1 VAIREGQKLVAK
13 NTAPVS
19 HNLVIKGFKNDYN
32 RVISTGRSE
41 TFQLVAEPG
50 AINLTCGIHGWMK
63 GFIWVF
69 DNPYFA
75 VTDADGKFEI
85 KNAPS
90 GPVNLV
96 VWQEEAGYGEGG
108 QNGKTI
114 QMNPDT
120 TTELPAIGIK
130 AP

>member
-1 VAIREGQKLVAK
+1 MRTVAFLLHCSPSNTGSGEGV
-13 NTAPVS
+13 N
-19 HNLVIKGFKNDYN
+19 
-32 RVISTGRSE
+32 
-41 TFQLVAEPG
+41 
-50 AINLTCGIHGWMK
+50 CGIHGWMK

-108 QNGKTI
+108 KNGKTI
-114 QMNPDT
+114 QINPDIT
-120 TTELPAIGIK
+120 TDLPAIGIK
-130 AP
+130 AE